1 MRKSGI
7 YPENPGVID
16 MEQIAE
22 IRRCYFINEESIS
35 KIAKRLNLSRQTVR
49 RALKSQEQP
58 VYQRNVQPTPKLGSF
73 KQQLVSWL
81 EFDAKLPRRQ
91 RRTAQRLYECL
102 QVEGYQGSYG
112 PVQRLYETGSS
123 KHRTGQRQPR
133 LLFLWRFRQVKP
145 VSLIGAMNMSY

>member
-35 KIAKRLNLSRQTVR
+35 KLAKRLNLSRQTVR

-91 RRTAQRLYECL
+91 RRTAQVCMNVYRPKAIKAP
-102 QVEGYQGSYG
+102 VVSYSG
-112 PVQRLYETGSS
+112 LYETRSDKS
-123 KHRTGQRQPR
+123 RNRIT
-133 LLFLWRFRQVKP
+133 W
-145 VSLIGAMNMSY
+145 